1 MENRRKGTGDTA
13 DPVETDFQG
22 EALFLAEQYGMLLR
36 ERERLKTMLEGS
48 WEYTMDEAAAELE
61 SLSVSY
67 DRERVQSSSI
77 SNPVERIVMKITDPV
92 FMARKQR
99 EKNRQRIWCEEEYR
113 YTVWKIG
120 IVEAAMRERM
130 KKGDRG
136 IFRKIF
142 VENWTYREMQSRH
155 KRPLSHSQIERAEV
169 RALNALEAQ
178 LRIVHSFEAGEPF
191 ERRLTGEAG
200 EYWQEVRNG
209 KNEKDPAGG

>member
-1 MENRRKGTGDTA
+1 MENRIKATGDTA
-13 DPVETDFQG
+13 DPAETDFQG

-48 WEYTMDEAAAELE
+48 WEYTTDEAAAELE

-67 DRERVQSSSI
+67 DRERVQSSNI
-77 SNPVERIVMKITDPV
+77 SNPVERVVMKITDPV

-99 EKNRQRIWCEEEYR
+99 EKDRQRIWCEEEYR

-120 IVEAAMRERM
+120 IVEAAMQERM
-130 KKGDRG
+130 EKRERG

-178 LRIVHSFEAGEPF
+178 LRIVHSFEAGESF
-191 ERRLTGEAG
+191 ERRLTRDAR
-200 EYWQEVRNG
+200 EYLQEVQNG
-209 KNEKDPAGG
+209 KDEKNTAGG